1 MKFRNK
7 ARNCEKMRE
16 NGKSSYLELFNKL
29 SDRNDNKRIEAAKS
43 IISNLIKSKGKK
55 KLGKSLTI
63 WVLTVMKLK

>member
-1 MKFRNK
+1 MKFRKK
-7 ARNCEKMRE
+7 ARNREKMRE

-55 KLGKSLTI
+55 I
-63 WVLTVMKLK
+63 WENLSNL

>member
-1 MKFRNK
+1 MKFRK
-7 ARNCEKMRE
+7 KVRNREKMRE

-55 KLGKSLTI
+55 TYENL
-63 WVLTVMKLK
+63 

>member
-1 MKFRNK
+1 
-7 ARNCEKMRE
+7 MRE

-55 KLGKSLTI
+55 SWKNL
-63 WVLTVMKLK
+63 